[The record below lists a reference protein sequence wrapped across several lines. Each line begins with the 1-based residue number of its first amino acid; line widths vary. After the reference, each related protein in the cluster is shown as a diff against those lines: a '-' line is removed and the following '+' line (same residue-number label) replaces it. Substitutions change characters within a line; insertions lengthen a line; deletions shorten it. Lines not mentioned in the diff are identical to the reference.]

1 MSDMESRI
9 ENRIQRTVE
18 YDKSSDT
25 YLKMACI
32 TASYAGV
39 GEYQHGVTLEIAKRA
54 KRHVSTV
61 ENWNHAFW
69 LYENLRRDPI
79 HKKLIRELWRR
90 LPASHWWLAWDIQQR
105 GYDALYYLGNAGMHN
120 WSARAMMEEYKADL
134 DAGNA
139 PLQFVNEK
147 VRVGDGLHRLLTVH
161 RSELSQRQLQTG
173 EAFWDALT
181 TEEQ

>member
-1 MSDMESRI
+1 MSDMEARI
-9 ENRIQRTVE
+9 DNRIQRTVD

-54 KRHVSTV
+54 KRHASTV

-69 LYENLRRDPI
+69 LYQELRRNE
-79 HKKLIRELWRR
+79 HKKLVRMLWRK
-90 LPASHWWLAWDIQQR
+90 LPASHWWLAWDIQQA
-105 GYDALYYLGNAGMHN
+105 GYDALYYIANAGMHG
-120 WSARAMMEEYKADL
+120 WSGRDMMTEYKADL

-139 PLQFVNEK
+139 PLQFFNLK
-147 VRVGDGLHRLLTVH
+147 LKVGDLLHRMLTIH
-161 RSELSQRQLQTG
+161 SKELTPRQMEAG
-173 EAFWDALT
+173 EKFWDTLT
-181 TEEQ
+181 TEEE